1 MKPSRGPFAVG
12 PGELSGAVA
21 DLGVLVPLLA
31 ALILVNGIDATSAL
45 VGAGALVLLSGL
57 WFRIPWPVQPL
68 KALTAVAVA
77 RHLSADTIHAAGLL
91 VGVVLLLLAVR
102 GVADRIA
109 VVFTPTV
116 VRALQVGVGTLLVL
130 TALRLVQEPPAL
142 FAATPPT
149 PWPLLLGLAGVA
161 VVAWAARRGRY
172 LAALVMLAA
181 GVAVV
186 VVMAPPE
193 PAAPSLTL
201 PHLDLPPWEV
211 FGPAFVLLV
220 LPQIPLTFG
229 NAVVAVTDVAHRAF
243 PDSSGRV
250 TPSRVARCEALGNLF
265 AGAFGGMP
273 MCHGAGGL
281 TAHHR
286 LGARTAGMNLVLG
299 TGLLALGLFWGAQ
312 ASVLLGLL
320 PVWALAAFL
329 AYAGVRHALLAA
341 DLAGVRL
348 VLAAAAGLAGAAVGN
363 LAVTTVLALVV
374 DHGLLAA
381 ERRGLLDLSKT

>member
-1 MKPSRGPFAVG
+1 MNRPGGPFAVG

-45 VGAGALVLLSGL
+45 VGAGGLVLASGV
-57 WFRIPWPVQPL
+57 WFRMPWPVQPL

-77 RHLSADTIHAAGLL
+77 RHLSPDMIHAAGLL
-91 VGVVLLLLAVR
+91 IGVVLLLLAVR
-102 GVADRIA
+102 GVADRVA
-109 VVFTPTV
+109 AVFTPTV
-116 VRALQVGVGTLLVL
+116 VRSLQVGVGTLLVL

-149 PWPLLLGLAGVA
+149 PWPLLLGLAGVLL
-161 VVAWAARRGRY
+161 VAWAARRGRY

-181 GVAVV
+181 GVAAV

-193 PAAPSLTL
+193 LAGPSFAL
-201 PHLDLPPWEV
+201 PLLDLPPLDV

-243 PDSSGRV
+243 PESRARV
-250 TPSRVARCEALGNLF
+250 TPSRVARCEAFGNLF

-299 TGLLALGLFWGAQ
+299 TGLLVLGLFWGAQ
-312 ASVLLGLL
+312 APVLLGLL
-320 PVWALAAFL
+320 PVWGLAALL
-329 AYAGVRHALLAA
+329 AYAGMRHALLAA

-348 VLAAAAGLAGAAVGN
+348 VLAAAAGLAGAALGN
-363 LAVTTVLALVV
+363 LAVTTAIALVA
-374 DHGLLAA
+374 DHGLIAA
-381 ERRGLLDLSKT
+381 ERRGLIDLSAG